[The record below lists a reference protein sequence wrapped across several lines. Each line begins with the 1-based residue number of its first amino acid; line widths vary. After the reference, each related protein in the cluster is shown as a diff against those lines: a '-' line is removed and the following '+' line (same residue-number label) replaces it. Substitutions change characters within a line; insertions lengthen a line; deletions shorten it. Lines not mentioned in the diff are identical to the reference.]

1 MTDGLEWG
9 KILSK
14 EIAMTDLVASSY
26 PGLTYVFGDI
36 HGRAD
41 LLLAMADR
49 ITAECA
55 KLPGRCVFLGDYVD
69 RGPRSREVV
78 ELLMEAR
85 KHGAATCL
93 KGNHEDLM
101 VQAWRQR
108 SGWAL
113 DCWMGNG
120 GEQTLRSYG
129 WDGRNFEEG
138 LDLVPQAH
146 IDWMDALPTL
156 ARDDLRIY
164 VHAGLMPGMDY
175 ADQDPETCMWI
186 RDRFLRAR
194 ASELP
199 GHIVHG
205 HTPYHGLK
213 PKAENPELLEH
224 RTNLDTGAFRSGVLT
239 VGVFSPSSA
248 QPVRLLQAVE
258 VANGLTEIVE
268 TVLVAND
275 DGASSSEAA
284 A

>member
-1 MTDGLEWG
+1 
-9 KILSK
+9 
-14 EIAMTDLVASSY
+14 MTDLGASSSS
-26 PGLTYVFGDI
+26 GLTYAFGDI

-55 KLPGRCVFLGDYVD
+55 DRPGRCVFLGDYVD

-78 ELLMEAR
+78 ELLIEACE
-85 KHGAATCL
+85 HGAATCL

-101 VQAWRQR
+101 AQAWRQR

-120 GEQTLRSYG
+120 GEATLRSYG
-129 WDGRNFEEG
+129 WDGRTLGEG

-146 IDWMDALPTL
+146 IDWMDGLPTL
-156 ARDDLRIY
+156 ARDEKRIY
-164 VHAGLMPGMDY
+164 VHAGLMPGLDY
-175 ADQDPETCMWI
+175 EGQDPETCMWI
-186 RDRFLRAR
+186 RDRFLRAG
-194 ASELP
+194 ASDLP
-199 GHIVHG
+199 GHVVHG
-205 HTPYHGLK
+205 HTPYHDLK
-213 PKAENPELLEH
+213 PNPANPELLEH

-239 VGVFSPSSA
+239 VGVFSQSMSR
-248 QPVRLLQAVE
+248 PVRLLQAVE
-258 VANGLTEIVE
+258 AANGLTDLVE

-275 DGASSSEAA
+275 DGQTTSEAA